1 MQRWIFEHHLL
12 QQKLRSPPDYT
23 AWTVASIWEGNKV
36 SAVFILG
43 KEDWSFQHNL
53 KVVHLK
59 DWCEP
64 VVLRGKRP
72 DHMHQKHL
80 LLLLLL
86 LPQSPVLLLTI

>member
-12 QQKLRSPPDYT
+12 QQKLPEYT

-43 KEDWSFQHNL
+43 KEDWSFQHKL
-53 KVVHLK
+53 KFVHLE

-64 VVLRGKRP
+64 V
-72 DHMHQKHL
+72 L
-80 LLLLLL
+80 LLEEDLITCIKSISSSPP
-86 LPQSPVLLLTI
+86 PQSPVPLLTI